1 MNVGKV
7 AATGTNTL
15 NIVPLGSTLTPGT
28 YPLIT
33 APAGGLSGTFQFPS
47 GTQSTTIAAGTNV
60 YQLSLQNTA
69 TNVSVSVSS
78 PQRVSPSLIG
88 YYPMDDNSAS
98 STVQDYSSNGYNGT
112 LATISGTAVPTSN
125 LSVPGK
131 IGTAFNISGQARID
145 LSSMA
150 TTGPTGTLNGL
161 TSFSVSIWYKNYTG
175 GTNQE
180 YFLWNGGTHLQ
191 LEMYGNDLSGYYS
204 GICSLDA
211 GQNVPALSSSS
222 WQLFTVTFNDAS
234 SSPASTNRNTTISEY
249 AVNGTGI
256 FAQNVKTGFRSP
268 ADIQSMLTNF
278 YIASGQTFSSSSLDG
293 AVDDAAIW
301 SNVLTANQAL
311 ALYNFADNAALN
323 YGAGTVANLFDVY
336 NGSLASYTVGGLT
349 WRLASGLSQ
358 TDGELVQNGNV
369 YSIQLDDNGG
379 GLTTAVAAGSIWTGA
394 SDTTWANAGNWTGAV
409 PGATSGT
416 TNADTATFN
425 QSATNSPLAID
436 AGRNVMNI
444 TFDTAAVSSMT
455 IGTTTGPALVL
466 SGGGTIQT
474 TSTVTNPQT
483 VNAPLVLE
491 GSYTF
496 TSGSTTGS
504 ATLTFGGTIKPDSAN
519 SGLTTL
525 TLNGAN
531 TGANTIAG
539 VLADNG
545 SAKLAVSKSDG
556 GTWRL
561 TGTNTFTGG
570 IGVSGGTLRLAA
582 TTGTPAIGGGAAIS
596 GSGTLEL
603 AGSVSQ
609 LSQSVNVANSS
620 SATAGLLVSSSTAQ
634 KVGTILGTGNVVVNT
649 GASLTAYQIRQNS
662 LTIAGTG
669 KVTLSPSGSGSTS
682 TPAAPNN
689 TNFSS
694 NVNSLT
700 LGGTTDAWTGTL
712 DIGNNA
718 LVIPYGA
725 GTDPYTTI
733 VNMVKSAYGTGTWNG
748 AATGITSSLAA
759 AAANSSAPLNIGL
772 RDFKPGQNGDP
783 TSLQFAGQTIT
794 TSAVLVRL
802 TYMDDLILAGDMQQG
817 NATSDALRFA
827 ANYGTGTTWSVG
839 DLNHDG
845 VINTGDAL
853 IFAANY
859 VVGLPS
865 LDGTTGNA
873 AALGSQAA
881 AVPEPA
887 SILLIGLGTLGTALI
902 MCRRGIAFC

>member
-1 MNVGKV
+1 M
-7 AATGTNTL
+7 
-15 NIVPLGSTLTPGT
+15 
-28 YPLIT
+28 
-33 APAGGLSGTFQFPS
+33 
-47 GTQSTTIAAGTNV
+47 
-60 YQLSLQNTA
+60 
-69 TNVSVSVSS
+69 
-78 PQRVSPSLIG
+78 
-88 YYPMDDNSAS
+88 
-98 STVQDYSSNGYNGT
+98 
-112 LATISGTAVPTSN
+112 
-125 LSVPGK
+125 
-131 IGTAFNISGQARID
+131 
-145 LSSMA
+145 
-150 TTGPTGTLNGL
+150 
-161 TSFSVSIWYKNYTG
+161 
-175 GTNQE
+175 
-180 YFLWNGGTHLQ
+180 
-191 LEMYGNDLSGYYS
+191 
-204 GICSLDA
+204 
-211 GQNVPALSSSS
+211 
-222 WQLFTVTFNDAS
+222 
-234 SSPASTNRNTTISEY
+234 
-249 AVNGTGI
+249 
-256 FAQNVKTGFRSP
+256 
-268 ADIQSMLTNF
+268 
-278 YIASGQTFSSSSLDG
+278 
-293 AVDDAAIW
+293 
-301 SNVLTANQAL
+301 
-311 ALYNFADNAALN
+311 
-323 YGAGTVANLFDVY
+323 ANL
-336 NGSLASYTVGGLT
+336 
-349 WRLASGLSQ
+349 
-358 TDGELVQNGNV
+358 
-369 YSIQLDDNGG
+369 
-379 GLTTAVAAGSIWTGA
+379 
-394 SDTTWANAGNWTGAV
+394 
-409 PGATSGT
+409 
-416 TNADTATFN
+416 
-425 QSATNSPLAID
+425 
-436 AGRNVMNI
+436 
-444 TFDTAAVSSMT
+444 
-455 IGTTTGPALVL
+455 
-466 SGGGTIQT
+466 
-474 TSTVTNPQT
+474 QT

-491 GSYTF
+491 GNYTF
-496 TSGSTTGS
+496 TSGASTSS
-504 ATLTFGGTIKPDSAN
+504 ATLNFGGRIAPDPAN

-531 TGANTIAG
+531 TGTNTIAG

-545 SAKLAVSKSDG
+545 AAKLAISKSDG

-561 TGTNTFTGG
+561 TGANTFTGG
-570 IGVSGGTLRLAA
+570 IAVSGGTLQLAA
-582 TTGTPAIGGGAAIS
+582 TSGTPAIVGGAVVS

-609 LSQSVNVANSS
+609 LSQSVNIGNDS

-634 KVGTILGTGNVVVNT
+634 KVGTILGTGNTVVNT

-718 LVIPYGA
+718 LVIQYGA
-725 GTDPYTTI
+725 GTDPYTTL
-733 VNMVKSAYGTGTWNG
+733 VNMIKSAYGTGTWNG
-748 AATGITSSLAA
+748 TATGITSSLAA

-859 VVGLPS
+859 VTGLPS

-873 AALGSQAA
+873 AALGGAA

-887 SILLIGLGTLGTALI
+887 SFALAA
-902 MCRRGIAFC
+902 CAAAGIALRMARRRIGNRSDRQTAPLTSLR

>member
-1 MNVGKV
+1 MPGDTWHGGSISSATYTGSNQLALAGNNSALTIATSSASYTPPSVLTV
-7 AATGTNTL
+7 SAAMAVNDINSNGDPFGRGMGLGFFSSVFSSGVSEVIWTGGLTLDAAAGSATDGSGPGAVELDMGTGTKETRPV
-15 NIVPLGSTLTPGT
+15 IIPFPAALG
-28 YPLIT
+28 
-33 APAGGLSGTFQFPS
+33 
-47 GTQSTTIAAGTNV
+47 
-60 YQLSLQNTA
+60 
-69 TNVSVSVSS
+69 
-78 PQRVSPSLIG
+78 
-88 YYPMDDNSAS
+88 
-98 STVQDYSSNGYNGT
+98 
-112 LATISGTAVPTSN
+112 
-125 LSVPGK
+125 
-131 IGTAFNISGQARID
+131 
-145 LSSMA
+145 
-150 TTGPTGTLNGL
+150 
-161 TSFSVSIWYKNYTG
+161 
-175 GTNQE
+175 
-180 YFLWNGGTHLQ
+180 
-191 LEMYGNDLSGYYS
+191 
-204 GICSLDA
+204 
-211 GQNVPALSSSS
+211 
-222 WQLFTVTFNDAS
+222 
-234 SSPASTNRNTTISEY
+234 
-249 AVNGTGI
+249 
-256 FAQNVKTGFRSP
+256 
-268 ADIQSMLTNF
+268 
-278 YIASGQTFSSSSLDG
+278 TFSSSTLYTLSYTIDTSTG
-293 AVDDAAIW
+293 QI
-301 SNVLTANQAL
+301 SNVSLSDGTTIDTADYQQIDD
-311 ALYNFADNAALN
+311 FDTTGVFTAANTAYVGILN
-323 YGAGTVANLFDVY
+323 TAANVGTGSVSDFQLSGAGSSVPT
-336 NGSLASYTVGGLT
+336 GSV
-349 WRLASGLSQ
+349 
-358 TDGELVQNGNV
+358 
-369 YSIQLDDNGG
+369 
-379 GLTTAVAAGSIWTGA
+379 WTGLA
-394 SDTTWANAGNWTGAV
+394 DTTWANPGNWTGNV
-409 PGATSGT
+409 PGSTTGT
-416 TNADTATFN
+416 TSTDTAVFN
-425 QSATNSPLAID
+425 QAATNSPTTID

-444 TFDTAAVSSMT
+444 VFDTAAVSSMT
-455 IGTTTGPALVL
+455 IGTTTGPALIL
-466 SGGGTIQT
+466 TSGGTIQA

-483 VNAPLVLE
+483 INAPLVLE

-496 TSGSTTGS
+496 TSDSTASS
-504 ATLTFGGTIKPDSAN
+504 ATLTFGGGIAPDPAN

-539 VLADNG
+539 VLRDNG

-582 TTGTPAIGGGAAIS
+582 TTGTPTIGGGAAVS

-609 LSQSVNVANSS
+609 LNQTVNIANSS

-662 LTIAGTG
+662 LTITGTG

-689 TNFSS
+689 INFSS

-718 LVIPYGA
+718 LVIQYGA

-748 AATGITSSLAA
+748 TATGITSSLAA

-859 VVGLPS
+859 VTGLPS

-873 AALGSQAA
+873 AALGSGAA
-881 AVPEPA
+881 AVPEP
-887 SILLIGLGTLGTALI
+887 SSLLLAAIGVLGLNLLAK
-902 MCRRGIAFC
+902 RRRRPRC